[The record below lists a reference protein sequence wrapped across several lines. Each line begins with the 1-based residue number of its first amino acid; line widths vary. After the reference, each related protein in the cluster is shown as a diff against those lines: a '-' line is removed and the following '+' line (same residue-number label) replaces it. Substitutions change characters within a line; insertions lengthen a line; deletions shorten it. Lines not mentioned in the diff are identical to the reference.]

1 MAIIAICFFC
11 FVTIFKDSWK
21 ISVYIISKNVRDDN
35 QLRGHHFLI
44 STKTLRFRQANAL
57 AYLLQS
63 LIGVL
68 LSLVLESLRLVG
80 LNRIFLRIGISF
92 YYILTAFQ
100 FSKDLDC
107 KIFHIFSIFLATDT
121 RQSTCLNRP

>member
-1 MAIIAICFFC
+1 MGIYRYFF
-11 FVTIFKDSWK
+11 FVLSPSSRIRGRYLYTIFLRMS
-21 ISVYIISKNVRDDN
+21 RDDN
-35 QLRGHHFLI
+35 QLRGHHFFI
-44 STKTLRFRQANAL
+44 STKTLRFRQASAL
-57 AYLLQS
+57 AYFLQS
-63 LIGVL
+63 LTGVL

-107 KIFHIFSIFLATDT
+107 KIFPIFSIILATDT